1 MKTKSVDHTSNNNL
15 DSWQDSNNSDG
26 NQDDDSADAWG
37 WGDDETG
44 DGENTAVEDETTP
57 EGAEAPI
64 HDRIT
69 DAVREVTLTE
79 TYTISSMPDPVYN
92 TIKSIIEDGATLTRE
107 M

>member
-1 MKTKSVDHTSNNNL
+1 VKTKPVDHTSNNNL

-37 WGDDETG
+37 WGDETG
-44 DGENTAVEDETTP
+44 DGENTTVEDETTP

-64 HDRIT
+64 HDRINDT
-69 DAVREVTLTE
+69 VREVTLTE

>member
-1 MKTKSVDHTSNNNL
+1 MKTKSVNRASNNSL
-15 DSWQDSNNSDG
+15 DSWQDSNTSDG
-26 NQDDDSADAWG
+26 NQDDEAADAWG

-44 DGENTAVEDETTP
+44 DGENTTAEDETTP
-57 EGAEAPI
+57 ESAEAPV
-64 HDRIT
+64 HGRMT

-79 TYTISSMPDPVYN
+79 KYTISSMPDPVYN

>member
-1 MKTKSVDHTSNNNL
+1 VKTKSVDHALNNSL
-15 DSWQDSNNSDG
+15 DSWQGSNTSGG

-37 WGDDETG
+37 WGDDEAG
-44 DGENTAVEDETTP
+44 DGENTTAEDETTP
-57 EGAEAPI
+57 EGTKATA

-79 TYTISSMPDPVYN
+79 KYTISSMPDPVYN